1 MRRSSLF
8 ALIASCAVLGL
19 LACVTI
25 NVYFPEA
32 QVKDLSQR
40 IEDAVAEEA
49 ASDDGAMP
57 ETEAAEE
64 GDVSTVGWLL
74 HHLSTMP
81 LVSTPIQAQSQ
92 AQEQVANPEIS
103 NPAIRK
109 IIESRGQRLREI
121 NELKAQGVLG
131 ENNKALLDIRS
142 LDQLPLPRRAE
153 VQRLVK
159 AENKDREQMFKEIA
173 AATGADP
180 STLPQI
186 RTTYAETLREKAR
199 SGDWIQKPDGS
210 WQRKP

>member
-8 ALIASCAVLGL
+8 ALLAGCAVLGL

-57 ETEAAEE
+57 DAEATEE
-64 GDVSTVGWLL
+64 GDVSTIGWLL

-81 LVSTPIQAQSQ
+81 LVSTSVQAQ
-92 AQEQVANPEIS
+92 AQDKVADPEIS

-109 IIESRGQRLREI
+109 IIDSRAQRLREI

-131 ENNKALLDIRS
+131 ENNEALLDIRS

-186 RTTYAETLREKAR
+186 RTTYAETLRENAR
-199 SGDWIQKPDGS
+199 PGDWIQKPDGS

>member
-8 ALIASCAVLGL
+8 ALLAGCAVLGL

-57 ETEAAEE
+57 DAEATEE
-64 GDVSTVGWLL
+64 GDVSTIGWLL

-81 LVSTPIQAQSQ
+81 LVSTSVQAQ
-92 AQEQVANPEIS
+92 AQDKVADPEIS

-109 IIESRGQRLREI
+109 IIDSRAQRLREI

-131 ENNKALLDIRS
+131 ENNEALLDIRS

-186 RTTYAETLREKAR
+186 RTTYAETLRENAR